1 MMAYRELWVGA
12 QLLIQPI
19 FVLYTYKYLRL
30 FILLLQNNWDFSQYK
45 GCFPT
50 FKKLFLKN
58 NL

>member
-45 GCFPT
+45 VVPRH
-50 FKKLFLKN
+50 FKNLFLKN
-58 NL
+58 NF